1 MQYCYDVSI
10 PGGVAMAQET
20 KTRFTLDLDTSFQR
34 RLKVMAALKGVSM
47 REYCLAAISKE
58 LEGDEESKLK
68 PLPFGHEALDRIDAL
83 RNKIFKGKVLK
94 GDSAELIRQA
104 REERAARL

>member
-1 MQYCYDVSI
+1 MSI
-10 PGGVAMAQET
+10 PGGITMAQET

-58 LEGDEESKLK
+58 LEKDEAKPRGLSIESI
-68 PLPFGHEALDRIDAL
+68 ERMDAL
-83 RNKIFKGKVLK
+83 RRRIFGDRVLE

-104 REERAARL
+104 REERSARL